1 VGETD
6 AELYDALRGLLPG
19 TLTEAYAALRDRGP
33 REPQLGGDGLDS
45 ELISRGLAYLR
56 SGRERPLLWAT
67 EPVAA
72 LAGTLADVEQDLTG
86 RHQRVAGGYGVLAE
100 LQRRRAEAAGGQ
112 APSDLVRVLTDR
124 DEIAGLSGTLANHAR
139 SDYMA
144 IRTLGHDVPL
154 TEAAVCPPPAAVVRR
169 GVRCRTLYTA
179 DHLTHPVGALT
190 VARCRRAGEQ
200 ARTLPRLPMKLLL
213 ADEHLA
219 LVGLTP
225 AGACGA
231 LLVRSSAL
239 LAALRQYF
247 EVLWA
252 QATPVADGEEDPG
265 PLGPKERAVLALMA
279 HGLKD
284 DAIARRL
291 DMSVRTVRRYVSAL
305 LDHLNVSTRFAAGA
319 AAQRQGLLE

>member
-1 VGETD
+1 VGDSD

-19 TLTEAYAALRDRGP
+19 ALTEAYAALRARGP
-33 REPQLGGDGLDS
+33 REPELGGGALDG
-45 ELISRGLAYLR
+45 ELISRGLAYVR
-56 SGRERPLLWAT
+56 AGRERPLLWPA
-67 EPVAA
+67 EPVTA
-72 LAGTLADVEQDLTG
+72 LAGTLADVEQDLTD
-86 RHQRVAGGYGVLAE
+86 RHQRVAGGYGVLAG
-100 LQRRRAEAAGGQ
+100 LQRRDAEEAAGR
-112 APSDLVRVLTDR
+112 APSDVVRVLTDR
-124 DEIAGLSGTLANHAR
+124 DEIAGMCGTLVNHAR
-139 SDYMA
+139 TDYMA
-144 IRTLGHDVPL
+144 IRDLVHDGPPGEDVP
-154 TEAAVCPPPAAVVRR
+154 APPPASVVRR
-169 GVRCRTLYTA
+169 GVRCRALYTA
-179 DHLTHPVGALT
+179 DCLTHPVGALAI
-190 VARCRRAGEQ
+190 ARCRRGGEQ
-200 ARTLPRLPMKLLL
+200 ARTLPRLPVRLLL

-219 LVGLTP
+219 LVSLTP
-225 AGACGA
+225 SRSAA

-305 LDHLNVSTRFAAGA
+305 LDHLNVSTRFAAGV